1 MGSSVYQVSYSS
13 IAFKGCTEQYCE
25 KMLMSH
31 SQHKTIQISIWCC
44 YWVTDDA
51 LHLIADSKALP
62 FCLLL
67 SQAPWAGGDA
77 A

>member
-1 MGSSVYQVSYSS
+1 MSMSY
-13 IAFKGCTEQYCE
+13 
-25 KMLMSH
+25 
-31 SQHKTIQISIWCC
+31 SQHKTIQINVWC

-67 SQAPWAGGDA
+67 SQARWAGTDA